1 MAQDAF
7 KGALALLL
15 LLEASCTFYTGP
27 PAGIGNAGTPVGTPT
42 PGTELDGGAEPSGKW
57 QEATHNLANLKSSCG
72 GMALV
77 SAHPTEDFLIVS
89 IVGRGLW
96 ASTDG
101 AQSWYALGTG
111 ALSTIQ
117 QNIARQ
123 IAYDPA
129 DAAVFWEAGVGSSV
143 GILNSTDAGKHL
155 AVVGTPN
162 PVESISIDF
171 NDPARQ
177 TILAGGSEQIQTVYL
192 STDGGATFQG
202 VGDHVPIEADVS
214 TFPLLIDPTTFLI
227 GCPSRIG
234 NGATTGVYRSED
246 SGETWALASTLGGTA
261 PPLVAADAS
270 IYWASPNGGGIAKST
285 DQGQTFEQLVGPGF
299 LQSVTPVELPD
310 GRLAALSLHHVV
322 VSNDH
327 GATWHFV
334 TPAFPFGSS
343 VVPNG
348 FVYSAPEKAFFLWH
362 SSCSSDNT
370 VPTLVAHDAVV
381 RFPYDYSAKGS

>member
-1 MAQDAF
+1 MVQDAF
-7 KGALALLL
+7 RGALALL

-42 PGTELDGGAEPSGKW
+42 PGTELNGGAEPIGKW

-77 SAHPTEDFLIVS
+77 SAHPTEDFVVVS

-101 AQSWYALGTG
+101 TQSWYALGTG

-117 QNIARQ
+117 KNVATQ
-123 IAYDPA
+123 IVYDP
-129 DAAVFWEAGVGSSV
+129 DDPAVFWEAGNSGSA
-143 GILNSTDAGKHL
+143 GIFKTTDAGKHL
-155 AVVGTPN
+155 AVVGTSSS
-162 PVESISIDF
+162 VESISIDF
-171 NDPARQ
+171 NDPNRQ
-177 TILAGGSEQIQTVYL
+177 TILAGGSQQIQTVNL
-192 STDGGATFQG
+192 STDGGATFQS
-202 VGDHVPIEADVS
+202 VGDRVPIEADVS

-234 NGATTGVYRSED
+234 NGATTGVYRSEN
-246 SGETWALASTLGGTA
+246 SGGTWALASTLGGTA
-261 PPLVAADAS
+261 PPLVASDGS
-270 IYWASPNGGGIAKST
+270 IYWASPNGGGIAKSMN
-285 DQGQTFEQLVGPGF
+285 QGQTFEQLVRPGF
-299 LQSVTPVELPD
+299 LQSATPVELPD

-322 VSNDH
+322 VSDDD

-343 VVPNG
+343 VVPSG
-348 FVYSAPEKAFFLWH
+348 FVYSVPEKAFFLWH
-362 SSCSSDNT
+362 SSCNPDNT
-370 VPTLVAHDAVV
+370 APTLVAHDAIV